1 MQYRLSIERGCVVNW
16 DTQTEV
22 WARAFGSDVLNIHPA
37 DCSLLLTEAPMC
49 PPSIQDTVDEM
60 VFEHFGFQ
68 SYCTRTAPVLAALK
82 AQTESEQPAN
92 CTLVLDAGFSS
103 THTVPIFGGTPLNF
117 ATRRLNVGGKLLTNQ
132 LKTIIS
138 YRSFNVMEETRLV
151 TDVKER
157 LCYVSLNFSV
167 ELSTTQFKGK
177 KNTVRREFVMPDFVT
192 NVRGHIRDPNEPMK
206 ACGPSAEMHEGVPP
220 KKKHK
225 EGASDEQVLKLSN
238 ERITVPELLHH
249 PSDIGIEQAGVAE
262 CLAQSL
268 EACVPDVRDALCSN
282 IVLTGGTTLLPNFEE
297 RLRREL
303 REILPSELAV
313 NVTHVSDPLLAAW
326 FGGSI
331 FAASDTYESQVVTK
345 EEYSEYG
352 HSLCRRRFMA

>member
-1 MQYRLSIERGCVVNW
+1 
-16 DTQTEV
+16 
-22 WARAFGSDVLNIHPA
+22 
-37 DCSLLLTEAPMC
+37 
-49 PPSIQDTVDEM
+49 
-60 VFEHFGFQ
+60 
-68 SYCTRTAPVLAALK
+68 
-82 AQTESEQPAN
+82 
-92 CTLVLDAGFSS
+92 
-103 THTVPIFGGTPLNF
+103 
-117 ATRRLNVGGKLLTNQ
+117 
-132 LKTIIS
+132 
-138 YRSFNVMEETRLV
+138 
-151 TDVKER
+151 
-157 LCYVSLNFSV
+157 
-167 ELSTTQFKGK
+167 
-177 KNTVRREFVMPDFVT
+177 MPDFVT